1 MANILL
7 LEDDPPTSLF
17 LHEALRA
24 LPAQVHDTGTLAQAQ
39 AAVGSSAFDVWL
51 FDANLPDGHSADLL
65 ARLRLADAHCPA
77 IALTADND
85 ANTVATLL
93 AAGFARVLNKP
104 VSVADLLRTVRELLS
119 LQPEATRANN
129 VWNHRHALAAAGGVE
144 GTRAALN
151 ALFLQE
157 LPGLQHQII
166 AALAQGRHTQA
177 AGLLHRLK
185 GSCALVGA
193 EALRDAVFA
202 LARDPGQSA
211 LHERFV
217 NACQRTLR
225 EKS

>member
-1 MANILL
+1 MATILL
-7 LEDDPPTSLF
+7 LEDDPPTRLF

-24 LPAQVHDTGTLAQAQ
+24 LPAQVHDTGTLAQAE
-39 AAVGSSAFDVWL
+39 AAIDGTPFDVWL

-65 ARLRLADAHCPA
+65 ARLRLAGAHCPA

-85 ANTVATLL
+85 ANTAAMLHG
-93 AAGFARVLNKP
+93 AGFAWVLNKP
-104 VSVADLLRTVRELLS
+104 VSVADLLRAVRELLPLS
-119 LQPEATRANN
+119 ATADN

-144 GTRAALN
+144 STRAALN

-157 LPGLQHQII
+157 LPDLQQQII
-166 AALAQGRHTQA
+166 AALAHGQHTQA

-193 EALRDAVFA
+193 ETLRDAVFA

-217 NACQRTLR
+217 SACQRTLR
-225 EKS
+225 EKP